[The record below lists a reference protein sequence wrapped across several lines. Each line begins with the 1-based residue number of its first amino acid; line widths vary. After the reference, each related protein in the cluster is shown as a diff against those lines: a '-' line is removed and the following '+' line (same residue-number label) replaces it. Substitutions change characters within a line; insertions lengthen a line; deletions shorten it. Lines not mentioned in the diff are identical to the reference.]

1 MKKRYRSGQLPSH
14 HYDSF
19 TFFISTWHLAGE
31 PLRDGGK
38 RGGNLGNGSYS
49 RQKRRT
55 RAETETRLILET
67 RGAVNSKKFGRI
79 KGKNERR
86 RETRRGIWG
95 RCASMVQKWRR
106 EELLLLRRNRGNRRK
121 RGRVDRNGR
130 RGGRGEEINETD
142 LWLSRSGN
150 GGRIMEDRKSIKFV
164 GATKSA
170 QLFNFVD
177 YLRSSSFFMSLSRCG
192 IHLWSWVA
200 GKGCVYARMIVH
212 CYKVVSPGASARRS
226 KSDFLSACRHEAP
239 LPFPSFPRD
248 QHARPEF
255 SIPTFRRSKYSKV
268 SKCSKSRIF

>member
-95 RCASMVQKWRR
+95 RCAPMVQKWRR

-200 GKGCVYARMIVH
+200 GKGCVYAHDR
-212 CYKVVSPGASARRS
+212 
-226 KSDFLSACRHEAP
+226 P
-239 LPFPSFPRD
+239 LL
-248 QHARPEF
+248 
-255 SIPTFRRSKYSKV
+255 
-268 SKCSKSRIF
+268 